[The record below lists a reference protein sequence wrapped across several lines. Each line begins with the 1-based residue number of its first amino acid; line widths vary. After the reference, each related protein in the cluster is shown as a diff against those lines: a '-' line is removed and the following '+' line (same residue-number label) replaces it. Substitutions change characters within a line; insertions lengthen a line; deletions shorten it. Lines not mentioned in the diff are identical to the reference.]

1 MNANKFLPLLI
12 LINYNWYAQERTNLN
27 LKDALILL
35 EKNNNEILLAQTKAD
50 TKKLE
55 WQQAK
60 DHQYPDIKIG
70 GNYFYLTEPTIDLKL
85 KLPFHSSVNPSNI
98 NQFMMGQANVSVPLF
113 AGGKIKNSI
122 QVTKNLYLAEKAKSS
137 STKEDVSLKVIEYY
151 AQLYRSLKSVEL
163 IGDNIKSAEQRV
175 KDFKNMEQNGIIA
188 RNDLLKAQ
196 LQLAKIKLS
205 LQEANKNVNITNYA
219 LTTLL
224 NLPEGYQIG
233 IDEHQFDGQSPI
245 SKTIDE
251 QDALQNRKD
260 LEIINYL
267 QKANENNIKIAQS
280 NYFPKIGLSAGYIAM
295 SLQNVINV
303 TNAINIGG
311 GISYDLSSLYKTS
324 KEVKT
329 AKNKAEELKLTQN
342 LLKEGIKIQTQQSIE
357 NFNLAQ
363 DQNKVYQQAIEQA
376 SENYRIVKD
385 KHDNGL
391 ATATEL
397 IDADVEQLNAK
408 INYANSRANVLLKYY
423 EMLATSGQLTTSF
436 NLTK

>member
-12 LINYNWYAQERTNLN
+12 LVNYSWYAQERTNLN
-27 LKDALILL
+27 LKEALILL
-35 EKNNNEILLAQTKAD
+35 EKNNNEILLAQTKVD

-70 GNYFYLTEPTIDLKL
+70 GQYFYITEPTVDLKL
-85 KLPFHSSVNPSNI
+85 KLPFHSSVNPANI
-98 NQFMMGQANVSVPLF
+98 NQFMIGQANANLPLF
-113 AGGKIKNSI
+113 AGGKIRNSI
-122 QVTKNLYLAEKAKSS
+122 QATENLYLAEKAKSS
-137 STKEDVSLKVIEYY
+137 NTKEDVSLKVIEYY
-151 AQLYRSLKSVEL
+151 AQLYRALKSVEL
-163 IGDNIKSAEQRV
+163 ISDNIKSTEQRV
-175 KDFKNMEQNGIIA
+175 KDFINMEKNGIIA
-188 RNDLLKAQ
+188 RNDLLKSQ

-224 NLPEGYQIG
+224 NLPEGYKIG

-245 SKTIDE
+245 SKTIE
-251 QDALQNRKD
+251 EKDALENRKD
-260 LEIINYL
+260 LEILGYL
-267 QKANENNIKIAQS
+267 QKANENNIRVAQS
-280 NYFPKIGLSAGYIAM
+280 NYYPKIGLSAGYIAM

-329 AKNKAEELKLTQN
+329 ARNKAEELKITQN
-342 LLKEGIKIQTQQSIE
+342 LLKDGIKIQTQQSIE

-363 DQNKVYQQAIEQA
+363 NQNKVYQQAIEQA
-376 SENYRIVKD
+376 TENYRIVKD

-391 ATATEL
+391 ATVTEL

-423 EMLATSGQLTTSF
+423 EMLATSGQLITSF

>member
-1 MNANKFLPLLI
+1 MNANKFLPLLM
-12 LINYNWYAQERTNLN
+12 LVNYSWYAQERTNLN

-60 DHQYPDIKIG
+60 DHQYPDIKISG
-70 GNYFYLTEPTIDLKL
+70 QYFYINEPTIDLKL
-85 KLPFHSSVNPSNI
+85 RLPFHPSGSATSV
-98 NQFMMGQANVSVPLF
+98 NQFMIGQANASLPIF
-113 AGGKIKNSI
+113 AGGKIRNSI
-122 QVTKNLYLAEKAKSS
+122 QATENLYLAEKAKSS
-137 STKEDVSLKVIEYY
+137 NIKEDVSLKVIEYY

-163 IGDNIKSAEQRV
+163 ISDNIKGAEQRV
-175 KDFKNMEQNGIIA
+175 KDFTNMERNGIIA

-224 NLPEGYQIG
+224 NLPEGHHIG

-245 SKTIDE
+245 SKTIVE
-251 QDALQNRKD
+251 QDALENRKD
-260 LEIINYL
+260 LEILSYL
-267 QKANENNIKIAQS
+267 QKANENNVKVAQS
-280 NYFPKIGLSAGYIAM
+280 GYYPKIGLSAGYIAM
-295 SLQNVINV
+295 SLQNVIDV
-303 TNAINIGG
+303 TNAINVGG

-329 AKNKAEELKLTQN
+329 AKNKAEEIKLTQS

-363 DQNKVYQQAIEQA
+363 NQNKVYQQAIEQA
-376 SENYRIVKD
+376 TENYRIVKD